1 LTKAIFSQLQGDE
14 GGFASSEGRLDLK
27 SPFNLFSGKVMSRYI
42 LKRIFMLI
50 PVLIGVSLVSFSLL
64 HMVPGDPAVL
74 LAGEDAN
81 PDFIKALRKEY
92 GLDKPLYM
100 QYFQFISHVVR
111 VDFGISIRNRE
122 PVIKLLK
129 ERFLF
134 TVQLSFLSILIAAF
148 IGLIAGVISS
158 TRQYSIFDNLS
169 MVGALFGIS
178 MPIFWFGLLLMLVF
192 SVHLRWFPAGGK
204 GTIVHLILPAIALG
218 AASSAV
224 IARMT
229 RASML
234 EVIRQ
239 DYIRT
244 ARANGLREFI
254 VIYKHALKNAMIP
267 VITVFGLEFG
277 YMLGGAVL
285 TETVFSLPGVGRLMV
300 EGIFQR
306 DYPVVQG
313 SMLLVATTFVLVNL
327 LTDIAY
333 AFFDPKI
340 RYE

>member
-1 LTKAIFSQLQGDE
+1 MI
-14 GGFASSEGRLDLK
+14 
-27 SPFNLFSGKVMSRYI
+27 RYI
-42 LKRIFMLI
+42 LKRMAMLI
-50 PVLIGVSLVSFSLL
+50 PVLFGVTIISFSLL
-64 HMVPGDPAVL
+64 QIVPGDPAVL

-81 PDFIKALRKEY
+81 PDFIEAVRKEY
-92 GLDKPLYM
+92 GFDQPFHV
-100 QYFQFISHVVR
+100 QYFRFVSHAVLG
-111 VDFGISIRNRE
+111 DFGISIRNRE
-122 PVIKLLK
+122 PVINLLK
-129 ERFLF
+129 QRFAF

-148 IGLIAGVISS
+148 IGLIAGVISA

-178 MPIFWFGLLLMLVF
+178 MPIFWLGLLLMLVF
-192 SVHLRWFPAGGK
+192 SVYLGWFPAGGSGGLK
-204 GTIVHLILPAIALG
+204 HLLLPAIALG
-218 AASSAV
+218 AASAAV

-234 EVIRQ
+234 EVVRQ

-244 ARANGLREFI
+244 ARANGLREWV

-306 DYPVVQG
+306 DYAVVQG
-313 SMLLVATTFVLVNL
+313 SMLLVAATFVLVNL

-333 AFFDPKI
+333 ALFDPKI

>member
-1 LTKAIFSQLQGDE
+1 MIQ
-14 GGFASSEGRLDLK
+14 
-27 SPFNLFSGKVMSRYI
+27 YI
-42 LKRIFMLI
+42 LKRLAMLI
-50 PVLIGVSLVSFSLL
+50 PVLFGVTIVSFSLL
-64 HMVPGDPAVL
+64 QIVPGDPAVL

-81 PDFIKALRKEY
+81 PDFIEAVRKEY
-92 GLDKPLYM
+92 GFDQPLHV
-100 QYFQFISHVVR
+100 QYFRFVSHAVR
-111 VDFGISIRNRE
+111 GDFGISIRNRE
-122 PVIKLLK
+122 PVINLLK
-129 ERFLF
+129 QRFGF

-148 IGLIAGVISS
+148 IGLIAGVISA

-178 MPIFWFGLLLMLVF
+178 MPIFWLGLLLMLVF
-192 SVHLRWFPAGGK
+192 SVHLRWLPAGGS
-204 GTIVHLILPAIALG
+204 GGLTHLILPAIALG
-218 AASSAV
+218 AASAAV

-234 EVIRQ
+234 EVVRQ

-244 ARANGLREFI
+244 ARANGLRERV

-306 DYPVVQG
+306 DYAVVQG
-313 SMLLVATTFVLVNL
+313 SMLLVAATFVLVNL

>member
-1 LTKAIFSQLQGDE
+1 ML
-14 GGFASSEGRLDLK
+14 
-27 SPFNLFSGKVMSRYI
+27 RYI
-42 LKRIFMLI
+42 LKRLAMLI
-50 PVLIGVSLVSFSLL
+50 PVLFGVTVVSFSLL
-64 HMVPGDPAVL
+64 QIVPGDPAVL

-81 PDFIKALRKEY
+81 PDFIEAVRKEY
-92 GLDKPLYM
+92 GLDQPFHV
-100 QYFQFISHVVR
+100 QYFRFVSHAVTG
-111 VDFGISIRNRE
+111 DFGISIRNRE
-122 PVIKLLK
+122 PVINLLK
-129 ERFLF
+129 QRFAF

-148 IGLIAGVISS
+148 IGLIAGVISA

-178 MPIFWFGLLLMLVF
+178 MPIFWLGLLLMLVF
-192 SVHLRWFPAGGK
+192 SVYLGWFPAGGSGGLK
-204 GTIVHLILPAIALG
+204 HLLLPAIALG
-218 AASSAV
+218 AASAAV

-244 ARANGLREFI
+244 ARANGLREWV

-306 DYPVVQG
+306 DYAVVQG
-313 SMLLVATTFVLVNL
+313 AMLLVAGTFVLVNL

-333 AFFDPKI
+333 ALFDPKI

>member
-1 LTKAIFSQLQGDE
+1 MI
-14 GGFASSEGRLDLK
+14 
-27 SPFNLFSGKVMSRYI
+27 RYI
-42 LKRIFMLI
+42 LRRLAMLI
-50 PVLIGVSLVSFSLL
+50 PVLFGVTIVSFSLL
-64 HMVPGDPAVL
+64 QIVPGDPAVL

-81 PDFIKALRKEY
+81 PDFIEAVRKEY
-92 GLDKPLYM
+92 GFDQPFHV
-100 QYFQFISHVVR
+100 QYFRFVSHAVIG
-111 VDFGISIRNRE
+111 DFGISIRNRE
-122 PVIKLLK
+122 PVINLLK
-129 ERFLF
+129 QRFGF

-148 IGLIAGVISS
+148 IGLIAGVISA

-178 MPIFWFGLLLMLVF
+178 MPIFWLGLLLMLVF
-192 SVHLRWFPAGGK
+192 SVYLGWFPAGGSGGLK
-204 GTIVHLILPAIALG
+204 HLLLPAIALG
-218 AASSAV
+218 AASAAV

-234 EVIRQ
+234 EVVRQ

-244 ARANGLREFI
+244 ARANGLREWV

-306 DYPVVQG
+306 DYAVVQG
-313 SMLLVATTFVLVNL
+313 SMLLVAATFVLVNL

-333 AFFDPKI
+333 ALFDPKI

>member
-1 LTKAIFSQLQGDE
+1 M
-14 GGFASSEGRLDLK
+14 
-27 SPFNLFSGKVMSRYI
+27 PRYI
-42 LKRIFMLI
+42 LKRLLMLV
-50 PVLIGVSLVSFSLL
+50 PVLFGVTLVSFSLL
-64 HMVPGDPAVL
+64 QIVPGDPAVL

-81 PDFIKALRKEY
+81 PDFIEAVRKEY
-92 GLDKPLYM
+92 GFDQPVYV
-100 QYFQFISHVVR
+100 QFGRFIARAVQG
-111 VDFGISIRNRE
+111 DFGISIRNRE
-122 PVIKLLK
+122 PVINLLGQ
-129 ERFLF
+129 RFAF
-134 TVQLSFLSILIAAF
+134 TVQLSFLSIIIAAA
-148 IGLIAGVISS
+148 IGLFAGVISA

-169 MVGALFGIS
+169 MLGALFGIS
-178 MPIFWFGLLLMLVF
+178 MPIFWLGLLLMLVF
-192 SVHLRWFPAGGK
+192 AVELRWLPAGGTGGLK
-204 GTIVHLILPAIALG
+204 HMILPAVALG
-218 AASSAV
+218 AASAAV

-234 EVIRQ
+234 EVVRQ

-244 ARANGLREFI
+244 ARANGLREWV

-313 SMLLVATTFVLVNL
+313 AMLLVAGTFVLVNL

-333 AFFDPKI
+333 ALFDPKI

>member
-1 LTKAIFSQLQGDE
+1 MI
-14 GGFASSEGRLDLK
+14 
-27 SPFNLFSGKVMSRYI
+27 RYI
-42 LKRIFMLI
+42 LKRLAMLI
-50 PVLIGVSLVSFSLL
+50 PVLFGVTIVSFSLL
-64 HMVPGDPAVL
+64 QIVPGDPAVL

-81 PDFIKALRKEY
+81 PDFIEAVRKEY
-92 GLDKPLYM
+92 GFDQPFHV
-100 QYFQFISHVVR
+100 QYFRFVSHAVLG
-111 VDFGISIRNRE
+111 DFGISIRNRE
-122 PVIKLLK
+122 PVINLLK
-129 ERFLF
+129 QRFGF

-148 IGLIAGVISS
+148 IGLIAGVISA

-178 MPIFWFGLLLMLVF
+178 MPIFWLGLLLMLVF
-192 SVHLRWFPAGGK
+192 SVYLGWFPAGGSGGLK
-204 GTIVHLILPAIALG
+204 HLLLPAIALG
-218 AASSAV
+218 AASAAV

-244 ARANGLREFI
+244 ARANGLREWV

-306 DYPVVQG
+306 DYAVVQG
-313 SMLLVATTFVLVNL
+313 SMLLVAATFVLVNL

-333 AFFDPKI
+333 ALFDPKI

>member
-1 LTKAIFSQLQGDE
+1 MI
-14 GGFASSEGRLDLK
+14 
-27 SPFNLFSGKVMSRYI
+27 RYI
-42 LKRIFMLI
+42 LKRMAMLI
-50 PVLIGVSLVSFSLL
+50 PVLFGVTIVSFSLL
-64 HMVPGDPAVL
+64 QIVPGDPAVL

-81 PDFIKALRKEY
+81 PDFIEAVRKEY
-92 GLDKPLYM
+92 GFDQPFHV
-100 QYFQFISHVVR
+100 QYFRFVSHAVIG
-111 VDFGISIRNRE
+111 DFGISIRNRE
-122 PVIKLLK
+122 PVINLLK
-129 ERFLF
+129 QRFGF

-148 IGLIAGVISS
+148 IGLIAGVISA

-178 MPIFWFGLLLMLVF
+178 MPIFWLGLLLMLVF
-192 SVHLRWFPAGGK
+192 SVYLGWFPAGGSGGLK
-204 GTIVHLILPAIALG
+204 HLLLPAIALG
-218 AASSAV
+218 AASAAV

-234 EVIRQ
+234 EVVRQ

-244 ARANGLREFI
+244 ARANGLREWV

-306 DYPVVQG
+306 DYAVVQG
-313 SMLLVATTFVLVNL
+313 SMLLVAATFVLVNL

-333 AFFDPKI
+333 ALFDPKI

>member
-1 LTKAIFSQLQGDE
+1 MI
-14 GGFASSEGRLDLK
+14 
-27 SPFNLFSGKVMSRYI
+27 RYI
-42 LKRIFMLI
+42 LKRLVMLI
-50 PVLIGVSLVSFSLL
+50 PVLFGVTLISFSL
-64 HMVPGDPAVL
+64 MQIVPGDPAVL

-81 PDFIKALRKEY
+81 PDFIEAVRKEY
-92 GLDKPLYM
+92 GFDQPLYV
-100 QYFQFISHVVR
+100 QYFRFVSHAMQG
-111 VDFGISIRNRE
+111 DFGISIRNRE
-122 PVIKLLK
+122 PVINLLK
-129 ERFLF
+129 QRFVF

-148 IGLIAGVISS
+148 IGLIAGVISA

-178 MPIFWFGLLLMLVF
+178 MPIFWLGLLLMLVF
-192 SVHLRWFPAGGK
+192 SVYLGWFPAGGS
-204 GTIVHLILPAIALG
+204 GGLRHLLLPAVALG
-218 AASSAV
+218 AASAAV

-234 EVIRQ
+234 EVVRQ

-244 ARANGLREFI
+244 ARANGLREWV

-306 DYPVVQG
+306 DYAVVQG
-313 SMLLVATTFVLVNL
+313 SMLLVAATFVLVNL

-333 AFFDPKI
+333 ALFDPKI

>member
-1 LTKAIFSQLQGDE
+1 MI
-14 GGFASSEGRLDLK
+14 
-27 SPFNLFSGKVMSRYI
+27 RYI
-42 LKRIFMLI
+42 LKRMAMLI
-50 PVLIGVSLVSFSLL
+50 PVLFGVTIVSFSLL
-64 HMVPGDPAVL
+64 QIVPGDPAVL

-81 PDFIKALRKEY
+81 PDFIEAVRKEY
-92 GLDKPLYM
+92 GFDQPFHV
-100 QYFQFISHVVR
+100 QYFRFVSHAVLG
-111 VDFGISIRNRE
+111 DFGISIRNRE
-122 PVIKLLK
+122 PVINLLK
-129 ERFLF
+129 QRFGF

-148 IGLIAGVISS
+148 IGLIAGVISA

-178 MPIFWFGLLLMLVF
+178 MPIFWLGLLLMLVF
-192 SVHLRWFPAGGK
+192 SVYLGWFPAGGSGGLK
-204 GTIVHLILPAIALG
+204 HLLLPAIALG
-218 AASSAV
+218 AASAAV

-244 ARANGLREFI
+244 ARANGLREWV

-306 DYPVVQG
+306 DYAVVQG
-313 SMLLVATTFVLVNL
+313 SMLLVAATFVLVNL

-333 AFFDPKI
+333 ALFDPKI

>member
-1 LTKAIFSQLQGDE
+1 ML
-14 GGFASSEGRLDLK
+14 
-27 SPFNLFSGKVMSRYI
+27 RYI
-42 LKRIFMLI
+42 LKRLAMLI
-50 PVLIGVSLVSFSLL
+50 PVLFGVTTVSFSLL
-64 HMVPGDPAVL
+64 QIVPGDPAVL

-81 PDFIKALRKEY
+81 PDFIEAVRKEY
-92 GLDKPLYM
+92 GFDQPLYV
-100 QYFQFISHVVR
+100 QYFRFIAHAVQG
-111 VDFGISIRNRE
+111 DFGVSIRNRE
-122 PVIKLLK
+122 PVIKLLMQ
-129 ERFLF
+129 RFAF

-148 IGLIAGVISS
+148 IGLIAGVISA

-178 MPIFWFGLLLMLVF
+178 MPIFWLGLLLMLVF
-192 SVHLRWFPAGGK
+192 SVYLGWFPAGGSGGLK
-204 GTIVHLILPAIALG
+204 HLVLPAIALG
-218 AASSAV
+218 AASAAV

-234 EVIRQ
+234 EVVRQ

-244 ARANGLREFI
+244 ARANGLKEWV

-306 DYPVVQG
+306 DYAVVQG
-313 SMLLVATTFVLVNL
+313 SMILVAATFVLVNL
-327 LTDIAY
+327 LTDVAY
-333 AFFDPKI
+333 ALFDPKI

>member
-1 LTKAIFSQLQGDE
+1 ML
-14 GGFASSEGRLDLK
+14 
-27 SPFNLFSGKVMSRYI
+27 RYI
-42 LKRIFMLI
+42 LKRLAMLI
-50 PVLIGVSLVSFSLL
+50 PVLFGVTIVSFSLL
-64 HMVPGDPAVL
+64 QIVPGDPAVL

-81 PDFIKALRKEY
+81 PEFIEAVRKEY
-92 GLDKPLYM
+92 GFDQPFYV
-100 QYFQFISHVVR
+100 QYFRFVSHAVIG
-111 VDFGISIRNRE
+111 DFGISIRNRE
-122 PVIKLLK
+122 PVINLLK
-129 ERFLF
+129 QRFAF

-148 IGLIAGVISS
+148 IGLIAGVISA

-178 MPIFWFGLLLMLVF
+178 MPIFWLGLLLMLVF
-192 SVHLRWFPAGGK
+192 SVYLGWFPAGGSGGLK
-204 GTIVHLILPAIALG
+204 HLLLPAIALG
-218 AASSAV
+218 AASAAV

-244 ARANGLREFI
+244 ARANGLREWV

-306 DYPVVQG
+306 DYAVVQG
-313 SMLLVATTFVLVNL
+313 SMLLVAATFVLVNL

-333 AFFDPKI
+333 ALFDPKI

>member
-1 LTKAIFSQLQGDE
+1 MG
-14 GGFASSEGRLDLK
+14 
-27 SPFNLFSGKVMSRYI
+27 RYI
-42 LKRIFMLI
+42 LKRLLMLI
-50 PVLIGVSLVSFSLL
+50 PVLLGVSLVSFSLL

-81 PDFIKALRKEY
+81 PDFIQNVRKEY
-92 GLDKPLYM
+92 GLDQPLYL
-100 QYFQFISHVVR
+100 QYLYFLSHVIQG
-111 VDFGISIRNRE
+111 DFGTSIRNRE
-122 PVIKLLK
+122 PVIKLLR

-134 TVQLSFLSILIAAF
+134 TIQLSFFSILIAGL

-158 TRQYSIFDNLS
+158 TKQYSFFDHLS
-169 MVGALFGIS
+169 MVSALFGIS
-178 MPIFWFGLLLMLVF
+178 MPIFWLGLLLMLVF

-204 GTIVHLILPAIALG
+204 GTLAHLILPAIALG
-218 AASSAV
+218 AASSAM

-254 VIYKHALKNAMIP
+254 VIYKHGLKNAMIP

-285 TETVFSLPGVGRLMV
+285 TETVFSLPGIGRLMID
-300 EGIFQR
+300 GIFQR

-313 SMLLVATTFVLVNL
+313 AMLLVATTFVLVNL

-333 AFFDPKI
+333 AFFDPRI

>member
-1 LTKAIFSQLQGDE
+1 ML
-14 GGFASSEGRLDLK
+14 
-27 SPFNLFSGKVMSRYI
+27 RYI
-42 LKRIFMLI
+42 IRRLAMLV
-50 PVLIGVSLVSFSLL
+50 PVLLGVSIISFGLL
-64 HMVPGDPAVL
+64 RLVPGDPAVL

-81 PDFIKALRKEY
+81 PEFIEAVRQEY
-92 GLDKPLYM
+92 GFDQPLHI
-100 QYFQFISHVVR
+100 QYLRFMGNVLQG
-111 VDFGISIRNRE
+111 DFGVSIRSRE
-122 PVIKLLK
+122 PVINLLK
-129 ERFLF
+129 QRFLF
-134 TVQLSFLSILIAAF
+134 TLKLSFCAILIATL
-148 IGLIAGVISS
+148 IGLIAGIISA
-158 TRQYSIFDNLS
+158 TRQYSIFDNIS
-169 MVGALFGIS
+169 MIGALFGIS
-178 MPIFWFGLLLMLVF
+178 MPIFWLGLLLMLVF
-192 SVHLRWFPAGGK
+192 SVHLRWLPAGGS
-204 GTIVHLILPAIALG
+204 GELRHLILPAIAMG
-218 AASSAV
+218 AASAAV

-239 DYIRT
+239 DFIRT
-244 ARANGLREFI
+244 ARANGLRERV

-285 TETVFSLPGVGRLMV
+285 TETVFSLPGIGRLMV

-306 DYPVVQG
+306 DYAVVQG
-313 SMLLVATTFVLVNL
+313 AMILVATTFVLVNL

>member
-1 LTKAIFSQLQGDE
+1 MG
-14 GGFASSEGRLDLK
+14 EGRRP
-27 SPFNLFSGKVMSRYI
+27 SILFHKGDGMGRYI
-42 LKRIFMLI
+42 LKRIFMLL
-50 PVLIGVSLVSFSLL
+50 PVLFGVSLISFSLL
-64 HMVPGDPAVL
+64 HLVPGDPAIL
-74 LAGEDAN
+74 MAGEDAN
-81 PDFIKALRKEY
+81 PEFIQAVRKEY
-92 GLDKPLYM
+92 GLDQPLYI
-100 QYFQFISHVVR
+100 QYFHFVSHVIR
-111 VDFGISIRNRE
+111 GDFGISIRNRE

-134 TVQLSFLSILIAAF
+134 TVQLSFISILIAGF
-148 IGLIAGVISS
+148 VGLIAGIISS
-158 TRQYSIFDNLS
+158 TKQYSLFDHLS

-204 GTIVHLILPAIALG
+204 GTILHLILPAIALG
-218 AASSAV
+218 ASGAAV

-267 VITVFGLEFG
+267 VVTVFGLEFG

-300 EGIFQR
+300 DGIFQR
-306 DYPVVQG
+306 DYPIVQG

-333 AFFDPKI
+333 AFFDPRI

>member
-1 LTKAIFSQLQGDE
+1 MRNLSKGSGVNTVSTSLSTSSISNLSLMS
-14 GGFASSEGRLDLK
+14 FAGISGSRSEIGNPSSSSSRSDSF
-27 SPFNLFSGKVMSRYI
+27 SPF
-42 LKRIFMLI
+42 
-50 PVLIGVSLVSFSLL
+50 
-64 HMVPGDPAVL
+64 
-74 LAGEDAN
+74 E
-81 PDFIKALRKEY
+81 
-92 GLDKPLYM
+92 
-100 QYFQFISHVVR
+100 
-111 VDFGISIRNRE
+111 
-122 PVIKLLK
+122 
-129 ERFLF
+129 
-134 TVQLSFLSILIAAF
+134 LSFLSILIAGF

-158 TRQYSIFDNLS
+158 TKQYSLFDNLS

-178 MPIFWFGLLLMLVF
+178 MPIFWLGLLLMLVF
-192 SVHLRWFPAGGK
+192 SVQLRWFPAGGK
-204 GTIVHLILPAIALG
+204 GTIMHLILPAIALG

-234 EVIRQ
+234 EIIRQ

-254 VIYKHALKNAMIP
+254 VTYKHALKNAMIP

-285 TETVFSLPGVGRLMV
+285 TETVFSLPGVGRLMI

-313 SMLLVATTFVLVNL
+313 SMLMVATTFVLVNL
-327 LTDIAY
+327 VTDIAY
-333 AFFDPKI
+333 AFFDPRI

>member
-1 LTKAIFSQLQGDE
+1 
-14 GGFASSEGRLDLK
+14 
-27 SPFNLFSGKVMSRYI
+27 MSRPFIYDEIQMGRYI
-42 LKRIFMLI
+42 FKRLLMLI
-50 PVLIGVSLVSFSLL
+50 PVLLGVSLVSFSLL
-64 HMVPGDPAVL
+64 HMVPGDPSVL

-81 PDFIKALRKEY
+81 PDFIQAVRKEY
-92 GLDKPLYM
+92 GLDQPLYL
-100 QYFQFISHVVR
+100 QYLYFLSHVIQG
-111 VDFGISIRNRE
+111 DFGTSIRNRE

-134 TVQLSFLSILIAAF
+134 TIQLSFFSILIAGL

-158 TRQYSIFDNLS
+158 TKQYSLFDHLS
-169 MVGALFGIS
+169 MVSALFGIS
-178 MPIFWFGLLLMLVF
+178 MPIFWLGLLLMFVF
-192 SVHLRWFPAGGK
+192 SVHLRWLPAGGK
-204 GTIVHLILPAIALG
+204 GTLAHLILPAIALG
-218 AASSAV
+218 AASSAM

-234 EVIRQ
+234 EIIRQ

-244 ARANGLREFI
+244 ARANGLREF
-254 VIYKHALKNAMIP
+254 VVTYKHALKNAMIP

-285 TETVFSLPGVGRLMV
+285 TETVFSLPGIGRLMV
-300 EGIFQR
+300 DGIFQR

-333 AFFDPKI
+333 AFFDPRI